1 MKNSL
6 NFGVWNISSL
16 HNDPNK
22 FLIKIMLISL
32 QQKGTKTKTY
42 AIAITDTTHDGLKE
56 HTRRIR
62 KIEIASNYLVKIG
75 RAHV

>member
-6 NFGVWNISSL
+6 ILGVWNISPL

-22 FLIKIMLISL
+22 FLIKTMLISL
-32 QQKGTKTKTY
+32 QKVKTKSY
-42 AIAITDTTHDGLKE
+42 AIAITVTTHDGLKE

-62 KIEIASNYLVKIG
+62 KIEIASNYSVKY
-75 RAHV
+75 